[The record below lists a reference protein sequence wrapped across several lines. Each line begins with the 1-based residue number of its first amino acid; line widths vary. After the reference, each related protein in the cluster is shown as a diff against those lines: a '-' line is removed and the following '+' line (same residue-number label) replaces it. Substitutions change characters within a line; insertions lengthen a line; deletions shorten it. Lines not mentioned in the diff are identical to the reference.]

1 MPSSLNA
8 PVMSTVPEDTNV
20 PATVNG
26 SPLEPVC
33 WSFSNAIKL
42 RMELFKFVWE
52 MDQTLAPI
60 YWVGV
65 DYSQYV
71 NRYNL
76 FFLDEGVDVTFR
88 IGQYRYWVYES
99 PVPIVVDPN
108 TNELGLNLVEEGRMV
123 VEGISNS
130 IYE

>member
-1 MPSSLNA
+1 MIYIEKNQTNTFALTLTESATITA
-8 PVMSTVPEDTNV
+8 PT
-20 PATVNG
+20 
-26 SPLEPVC
+26 
-33 WSFSNAIKL
+33 W
-42 RMELFKFVWE
+42 LFKFVWE

-76 FFLDEGVDVTFR
+76 FFLEEGVDVTFR
-88 IGQYRYWVYES
+88 IGQYRYEVYES
-99 PVPIVVDPN
+99 PEPIVVDEN
-108 TNELGLNLVEEGRMV
+108 TNELGLTLVEEGRLV
-123 VEGISNS
+123 VDGISNS

>member
-1 MPSSLNA
+1 
-8 PVMSTVPEDTNV
+8 
-20 PATVNG
+20 
-26 SPLEPVC
+26 
-33 WSFSNAIKL
+33 
-42 RMELFKFVWE
+42 
-52 MDQTLAPI
+52 MDVTQAPI

-76 FFLDEGVDVTFR
+76 FFLEEGVDVTFR

-99 PVPIVVDPN
+99 PVPIIVDPN
-108 TNELGLNLVEEGRMV
+108 TNDNGLTLVEEGRMV

-130 IYE
+130 IYD

>member
-1 MPSSLNA
+1 MIYTEKNQTNTFALTLTESASITA
-8 PVMSTVPEDTNV
+8 PT
-20 PATVNG
+20 
-26 SPLEPVC
+26 
-33 WSFSNAIKL
+33 W
-42 RMELFKFVWE
+42 LFKFVWE

-76 FFLDEGVDVTFR
+76 FFLEEGVDVTFR
-88 IGQYRYWVYES
+88 IGQYRYEVYES
-99 PVPIVVDPN
+99 PEPIVVDEN
-108 TNELGLNLVEEGRMV
+108 TTELGLTLVEEGRMV

>member
-1 MPSSLNA
+1 
-8 PVMSTVPEDTNV
+8 
-20 PATVNG
+20 
-26 SPLEPVC
+26 
-33 WSFSNAIKL
+33 
-42 RMELFKFVWE
+42 
-52 MDQTLAPI
+52 MDETLAPI

-76 FFLDEGVDVTFR
+76 FFLEEGVDVTFR

-99 PVPIVVDPN
+99 LTPIVVDEN
-108 TNELGLNLVEEGRMV
+108 TTADELNLVEEGRMV

-130 IYE
+130 IYD

>member
-1 MPSSLNA
+1 MIYIEKNQTNTFALTLTESASITA
-8 PVMSTVPEDTNV
+8 PT
-20 PATVNG
+20 
-26 SPLEPVC
+26 
-33 WSFSNAIKL
+33 W
-42 RMELFKFVWE
+42 LFKFVWE

-76 FFLDEGVDVTFR
+76 FFLEEGVDVTFR
-88 IGQYRYWVYES
+88 IGQYRYEVYES
-99 PVPIVVDPN
+99 PEPIVIEEITD
-108 TNELGLNLVEEGRMV
+108 GLWLTLVEEGRMV

-130 IYE
+130 IYD

>member
-1 MPSSLNA
+1 MIYIEKNQTNTFALTLTESASITA
-8 PVMSTVPEDTNV
+8 PT
-20 PATVNG
+20 
-26 SPLEPVC
+26 
-33 WSFSNAIKL
+33 W
-42 RMELFKFVWE
+42 LFKFVWE
-52 MDQTLAPI
+52 MDQTLTPI

-76 FFLDEGVDVTFR
+76 FFLEEGVDVTFR
-88 IGQYRYWVYES
+88 IGQYRYEVYES
-99 PVPIVVDPN
+99 PTPIVVDEN
-108 TNELGLNLVEEGRMV
+108 TTEDELTLVEEGRMV

>member
-1 MPSSLNA
+1 
-8 PVMSTVPEDTNV
+8 
-20 PATVNG
+20 
-26 SPLEPVC
+26 
-33 WSFSNAIKL
+33 
-42 RMELFKFVWE
+42 
-52 MDQTLAPI
+52 MDVTQQPI

-76 FFLDEGVDVTFR
+76 FFLEEGVDVTFR
-88 IGQYRYWVYES
+88 IGQFRYWVYES

-108 TNELGLNLVEEGRMV
+108 TNDNGLNLVEEGRMV

-130 IYE
+130 IYD

>member
-1 MPSSLNA
+1 MIYIEKNQTNTFALTLTESASITA
-8 PVMSTVPEDTNV
+8 PT
-20 PATVNG
+20 
-26 SPLEPVC
+26 
-33 WSFSNAIKL
+33 W
-42 RMELFKFVWE
+42 LFKFVWE

-76 FFLDEGVDVTFR
+76 FFLEEGVDVTFR
-88 IGQYRYWVYES
+88 IGQYRYEVYES
-99 PVPIVVDPN
+99 PVPIVVDEN
-108 TNELGLNLVEEGRMV
+108 TNELGLTLVEEGRMV